1 MPPQT
6 GHLGHSSRFQT
17 TQWTM
22 VLAAK
27 DSHDPTGQQAMAL
40 LCRAY
45 WYPLYAFVRRSGR
58 SAEDAQD
65 LTQAF
70 FARLLEKEFLLG
82 VDPEKGRFRTFLL
95 MALKRFIAKEWHKA
109 RALKRGGGQAH
120 LSIDATGAEERYAAE
135 PADGLSP
142 EMLYD
147 RRWAFTLLDR
157 TMARLREESEAS
169 GRGAAFDQMKEFLT
183 AGEES
188 CFADLAARLGSTEG
202 AARVA
207 VHRLRKR
214 FRDVFREELAE
225 TVTPEKLDEELR
237 QLRAILSR

>member
-1 MPPQT
+1 MT
-6 GHLGHSSRFQT
+6 DEKGHAALSSRFQT
-17 TQWTM
+17 TRWTM
-22 VLAAK
+22 IMAAK
-27 DSHDPTGQQAMAL
+27 GRHDPAGQQAMAL

-70 FARLLEKEFLLG
+70 FARLLEKDFLKA

-95 MALKRFIAKEWHKA
+95 MALKRFVANEWHKA
-109 RALKRGGGQAH
+109 RAVKRGGGVLQ
-120 LSIDATGAEERYAAE
+120 LSIDAGGAEERYAAE
-135 PADGLSP
+135 PVDAMSP
-142 EMLYD
+142 EMLFD

-157 TMARLREESEAS
+157 AMARLREEFEAS
-169 GRGAAFDQMKEFLT
+169 GRGAAFEAMKEFLT
-183 AGEES
+183 GGDES
-188 CFADLAARLGSTEG
+188 CYAELAGKIGSTEG

-214 FRDVFREELAE
+214 FREVFREELAE
-225 TVTPEKLDEELR
+225 TVTPEKLGEELR
-237 QLRAILSR
+237 HLREILSR